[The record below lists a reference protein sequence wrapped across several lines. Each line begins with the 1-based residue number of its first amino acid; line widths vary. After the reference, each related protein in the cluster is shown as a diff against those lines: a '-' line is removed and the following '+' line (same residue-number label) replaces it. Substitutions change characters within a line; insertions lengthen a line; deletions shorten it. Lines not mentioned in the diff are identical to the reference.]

1 MSTQVD
7 QEPILEI
14 DGVKHII
21 SELPDEAKLL
31 VNWLQLNEDELI
43 KAQIVVERLLLSK
56 EAYTQ
61 RLKEAITPK
70 ESVEPNVIETPTE
83 DG

>member
-31 VNWLQLNEDELI
+31 VNRLQLNEDELI

-61 RLKEAITPK
+61 RLKEAISSK
-70 ESVEPNVIETPTE
+70 KSA
-83 DG
+83 

>member
-21 SELPDEAKLL
+21 SELSDDAKLL
-31 VNWLQLNEDELI
+31 VNRLQLNEDELI
-43 KAQIVVERLLLSK
+43 KAQIIVERLMLSK
-56 EAYTQ
+56 EAYTV
-61 RLKEAITPK
+61 RLKQAIAEPPK
-70 ESVEPNVIETPTE
+70 EESA
-83 DG
+83 DS

>member
-31 VNWLQLNEDELI
+31 VNRLQLNENELVS
-43 KAQIVVERLLLSK
+43 AQIVVERLLLSK

-61 RLKEAITPK
+61 RLKEAISSTK
-70 ESVEPNVIETPTE
+70 SA
-83 DG
+83 

>member
-31 VNWLQLNEDELI
+31 VNRLQLNEDELI

-56 EAYTQ
+56 EAYTV
-61 RLKEAITPK
+61 RLKQAIAEPPK
-70 ESVEPNVIETPTE
+70 EESA
-83 DG
+83 DS

>member
-31 VNWLQLNEDELI
+31 VNRLQ
-43 KAQIVVERLLLSK
+43 
-56 EAYTQ
+56 
-61 RLKEAITPK
+61 
-70 ESVEPNVIETPTE
+70 
-83 DG
+83 

>member
-31 VNWLQLNEDELI
+31 VNRLQLNEDELI
-43 KAQIVVERLLLSK
+43 TAQIVVERLLLSK

-61 RLKEAITPK
+61 RLKEAISSK
-70 ESVEPNVIETPTE
+70 KSAEPNIIETPTE

>member
-31 VNWLQLNEDELI
+31 VNRLQLNEDELI
-43 KAQIVVERLLLSK
+43 KAQIVVERLMLSK
-56 EAYTQ
+56 EAYTV
-61 RLKEAITPK
+61 RLKQAIAEPPK
-70 ESVEPNVIETPTE
+70 EESV
-83 DG
+83 DS